1 MFEAITRAL
10 NLDYIEVFGSATTA
24 LTPDYIKIKA
34 RFFPV
39 ITIDPKK
46 ESPISKILQPKIFLV
61 KGDNILMLDPITK
74 TLRRATPQ
82 ELKQTGMTII
92 DFAVFGAVLLLLYQG
107 IKLSLKKA
115 KIK

>member
-1 MFEAITRAL
+1 MFESITTL
-10 NLDYIEVFGSATTA
+10 

-46 ESPISKILQPKIFLV
+46 ESPISKILQPKVFLV
-61 KGDNILMLDPITK
+61 KGSNIVILDPITK
-74 TLRRATPQ
+74 TIHTATPQ
-82 ELKQTGMTII
+82 DLKQTGMTII
-92 DFAVFGAVLLLLYQG
+92 DFAVFGVVLLLLYQG
-107 IKLSLKKA
+107 IRLSLKKA

>member
-1 MFEAITRAL
+1 MFESI
-10 NLDYIEVFGSATTA
+10 VSV

-46 ESPISKILQPKIFLV
+46 ESPISKILQPKVFLV
-61 KGDNILMLDPITK
+61 KGDNILVLDPITK
-74 TLRRATPQ
+74 TIRRATPQ

-92 DFAVFGAVLLLLYQG
+92 DFAVFGVILLLLYQG
-107 IKLSLKKA
+107 IRLSLKKA

>member
-1 MFEAITRAL
+1 MFESIMST
-10 NLDYIEVFGSATTA
+10 

-46 ESPISKILQPKIFLV
+46 ESPISKILQPKVFLI
-61 KGDNILMLDPITK
+61 KGSNILVLDPITK
-74 TLRRATPQ
+74 TIHSATPQ
-82 ELKQTGMTII
+82 DLKQAGMTVI
-92 DFAVFGAVLLLLYQG
+92 DFTVFGVVLLLLYQG
-107 IKLSLKKA
+107 IRSSLKKA

>member
-1 MFEAITRAL
+1 MFESI
-10 NLDYIEVFGSATTA
+10 TTA

-46 ESPISKILQPKIFLV
+46 ESPLAKIFQPKVFLV
-61 KGDNILMLDPITK
+61 KGSNIVVLDPITK
-74 TLRRATPQ
+74 TIHSATPQ
-82 ELKQTGMTII
+82 DLKQVGMTII

-107 IKLSLKKA
+107 IRLSLKKA

>member
-1 MFEAITRAL
+1 MFESIM
-10 NLDYIEVFGSATTA
+10 SA

-46 ESPISKILQPKIFLV
+46 ESPISKILQPKVFLV
-61 KGDNILMLDPITK
+61 KGSNIVMLDPITK
-74 TLRRATPQ
+74 TIHTATPQ
-82 ELKQTGMTII
+82 DLKQTGMTII
-92 DFAVFGAVLLLLYQG
+92 DFTVFGVILLLLYQG
-107 IKLSLKKA
+107 IRLSLKKA

>member
-1 MFEAITRAL
+1 MFESVTTLL
-10 NLDYIEVFGSATTA
+10 N
-24 LTPDYIKIKA
+24 PDYIKIKA

-46 ESPISKILQPKIFLV
+46 ESPLANFFQPTVYLI
-61 KGDNILMLDPITK
+61 KGDNIVKLDPITK
-74 TLRRATPQ
+74 TIHSATSQ

-92 DFAVFGAVLLLLYQG
+92 DFVMFGAVIILLFTGLGVY
-107 IKLSLKKA
+107 LKKKS

>member
-1 MFEAITRAL
+1 MFESIMST
-10 NLDYIEVFGSATTA
+10 

-46 ESPISKILQPKIFLV
+46 ESPISKILQPKVFLI
-61 KGDNILMLDPITK
+61 KGSNILVLDPITK
-74 TLRRATPQ
+74 TIHRATPQ
-82 ELKQTGMTII
+82 DLKQTGMTII

-107 IKLSLKKA
+107 IRLSFKKA

>member
-1 MFEAITRAL
+1 MFEAI
-10 NLDYIEVFGSATTA
+10 TTA

-34 RFFPV
+34 RFFPI

-46 ESPISKILQPKIFLV
+46 ESPLTKFFQPKVFLV
-61 KGDNILMLDPITK
+61 KGDNILIMDPITK
-74 TLRRATPQ
+74 TIHSATPQ
-82 ELKQTGMTII
+82 DIKQTGMTII

-107 IKLSLKKA
+107 IRLSLKKA